1 MGTLIILRG
10 VPGSGKTT
18 WARTYCENH
27 RTAKRVNKDD
37 LRAMLNDG
45 AYSLTN
51 EAFVQQ
57 AQIAIIEA
65 AARSHCQ
72 VVIDDTNINP
82 DHIETFT
89 ELAQRIGYGI
99 RIVDM
104 TTPLEECI
112 RRDAERARPVGAN
125 RIRDMYQRLQAQRKV

>member
-1 MGTLIILRG
+1 MILIILRG

-18 WARTYCENH
+18 WARAYCEKH
-27 RTAKRVNKDD
+27 RRAKRVNKDD

-65 AARSHCQ
+65 AARTHCP

-89 ELAQRIGYGI
+89 ELAQRIGYRI

-104 TTPLEECI
+104 DTPLEECI
-112 RRDAERARPVGAN
+112 RRDAERARPIGAT
-125 RIRDMYQRLQAQRKV
+125 RIRDMYNRLQAQRKV